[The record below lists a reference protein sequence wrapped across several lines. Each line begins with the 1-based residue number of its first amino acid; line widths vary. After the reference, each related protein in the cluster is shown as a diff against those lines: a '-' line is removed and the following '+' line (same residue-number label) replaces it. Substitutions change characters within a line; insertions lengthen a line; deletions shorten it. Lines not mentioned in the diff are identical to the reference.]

1 MINHRYICRLIWL
14 SLPIFSGELLAAAN
28 IEVMA
33 LFKDKAMIMIDND
46 QYLLKAGEPGKLGVQ
61 LIKAT
66 SKYAV
71 LEIDGKQS
79 KYLLGNRV
87 QSNYAQQEKKKFLVY
102 KGGNGLFKTTGSTNG
117 FTVDFLVDTGANVI
131 ALNSSLARRL
141 GIEYKLIGDTT
152 YVNTASGTEPAYS
165 VNLDKVKVGEIM
177 LRNVRAV
184 VIEGGN
190 PVTPLLGMSFLG
202 RLNIIN
208 EGQVMQL
215 EQKF

>member
-1 MINHRYICRLIWL
+1 M
-14 SLPIFSGELLAAAN
+14 
-28 IEVMA
+28 
-33 LFKDKAMIMIDND
+33 
-46 QYLLKAGEPGKLGVQ
+46 
-61 LIKAT
+61 
-66 SKYAV
+66 
-71 LEIDGKQS
+71 
-79 KYLLGNRV
+79 
-87 QSNYAQQEKKKFLVY
+87 
-102 KGGNGLFKTTGSTNG
+102 
-117 FTVDFLVDTGANVI
+117 
-131 ALNSSLARRL
+131 

-190 PVTPLLGMSFLG
+190 PVTPLLGMSFLE

>member
-87 QSNYAQQEKKKFLVY
+87 QSNYGAAREK
-102 KGGNGLFKTTGSTNG
+102 
-117 FTVDFLVDTGANVI
+117 
-131 ALNSSLARRL
+131 
-141 GIEYKLIGDTT
+141 
-152 YVNTASGTEPAYS
+152 
-165 VNLDKVKVGEIM
+165 EISC
-177 LRNVRAV
+177 LQRW
-184 VIEGGN
+184 
-190 PVTPLLGMSFLG
+190 
-202 RLNIIN
+202 
-208 EGQVMQL
+208 
-215 EQKF
+215 

>member
-1 MINHRYICRLIWL
+1 MINHRYICRFIWL

-79 KYLLGNRV
+79 KYLLGNLV

-102 KGGNGLFKTTGSTNG
+102 KGGNGLFKTTGSING